1 MADAPAHLILEDG
14 SAYRGFAFGD
24 VSAGFSHGE
33 VVFNTSMTGYQE
45 ILTDPSY
52 AGQIVVPT
60 YPLIGNY
67 GVNRRDY
74 ESRRVQVSGFVVRE
88 VCDAPSHPLS
98 DMALDEFLRAQ
109 GTLGI
114 SGVDTRA
121 VTRRLR
127 TRGVMMGAV
136 AVGDAAE
143 SALARLRDAP
153 TYEGTDFV
161 RAVSAPAAY
170 DWDAPMPGRPA
181 PETRFRVL
189 VSDCGLKY
197 NILRNLRSRGCETR
211 VYPAAASAD
220 ELLAMK
226 PDGVL
231 MSPGPGDPELLD
243 YAVETAKGLAGK
255 VPMMGICLG
264 NQIIAR
270 AFGGRNYKLKFGHRG
285 GNHPV
290 KDLASGRV
298 HITAQNHGYAVDA
311 DSLPSEVEV
320 SHVNLND
327 GTVEGLR
334 HRSLPIMS
342 VQYHSEASPGP
353 WDNEYLFDRFL
364 DMIEDGGR

>member
-1 MADAPAHLILEDG
+1 MPDTAHLILEDG

-24 VSAGFSHGE
+24 VAAEFSHGE

-67 GVNRRDY
+67 GVNRRDR
-74 ESRRVQVSGFVVRE
+74 ESARVQVSGFVVRE
-88 VCDAPSHPLS
+88 VCDEPSHPLS
-98 DMALDEFLRAQ
+98 DMALDEFLKAS

-114 SGVDTRA
+114 GGVDTRA

-136 AVGDAAE
+136 AVGVPPED
-143 SALARLRDAP
+143 ALARLREMPAYD
-153 TYEGTDFV
+153 GTDFV
-161 RAVSAPAAY
+161 RAVSTPSPY
-170 DWDAPMPGRPA
+170 SWESGIPGRAA

-197 NILRNLRSRGCETR
+197 NILRNLRSRGCE
-211 VYPAAASAD
+211 VSAYPATASAD
-220 ELLAMK
+220 ELLALD

-243 YAVETAKGLAGK
+243 YAVETAKGLAGE

-311 DSLPSEVEV
+311 DSLPPELEV

-334 HRSLPIMS
+334 HKSLPIMS

-364 DMIEDGGR
+364 DMIKEGAR